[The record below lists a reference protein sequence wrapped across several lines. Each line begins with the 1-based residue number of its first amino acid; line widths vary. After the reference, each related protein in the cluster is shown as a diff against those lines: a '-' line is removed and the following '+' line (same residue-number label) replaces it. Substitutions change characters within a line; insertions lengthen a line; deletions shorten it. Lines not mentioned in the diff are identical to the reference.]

1 MKKIVPLILLLIISF
16 QCLPV
21 KELCKSI
28 FDISIVD
35 DAINENEEIEK
46 EKKFEKEFALVSYEY
61 EVNIFT
67 IKKQNHFPIN
77 ATGIQPYPI
86 VDVTT
91 PPPNA

>member
-1 MKKIVPLILLLIISF
+1 MKKLAPFILLLIISF

-35 DAINENEEIEK
+35 DIMDENEETEK
-46 EKKFEKEFALVSYEY
+46 EKKFEKEIAL
-61 EVNIFT
+61 IFNESDANFFIT
-67 IKKQNHFPIN
+67 KKQNHFPIS
-77 ATGIQPYPI
+77 ATGIQPHPC